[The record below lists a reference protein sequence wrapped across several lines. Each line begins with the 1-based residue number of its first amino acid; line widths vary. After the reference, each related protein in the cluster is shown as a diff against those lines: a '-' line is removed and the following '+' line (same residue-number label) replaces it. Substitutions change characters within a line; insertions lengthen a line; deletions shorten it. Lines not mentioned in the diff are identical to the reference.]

1 MYTHR
6 IAACQLVEGDRLTLD
21 KTTYLVLSAPTRTDS
36 GTHVKVQVIRDDWE
50 GPLIFAAESRVN
62 VHA

>member
-6 IAACQLVEGDRLTLD
+6 IAACELVKGDRLMFD
-21 KTTYLVLSAPTRTDS
+21 NTTYLVLSNPTRTDS

-50 GPLIFAAESRVN
+50 GPLIFAAESRI
-62 VHA
+62 AIRA